1 MGLVSRVTRAERCTL
16 CHKSVTAIFVSI
28 LSSKSLHCCFSTRCL
43 SSMHAYTP
51 SRVLTS
57 APRPVSMHNNDQAT
71 SALSKASTEQVQA
84 AVPEHAE
91 PSACCPSD
99 VDEALRDT
107 PKYAETWQPSFSRLH
122 AASTEGDMYSVEID
136 CILADHDDA
145 FASKCVIAVATAA
158 ADSQASPL
166 PASSPAIDIDAGF
179 FKSYAQHIKAQRS
192 MLCKTMLIQPAT
204 SNDCRLPA
212 SSPAIRIDAGFFKSY
227 AQHIKAQRSILC
239 KTMLIQPATST

>member
-1 MGLVSRVTRAERCTL
+1 
-16 CHKSVTAIFVSI
+16 
-28 LSSKSLHCCFSTRCL
+28 
-43 SSMHAYTP
+43 
-51 SRVLTS
+51 
-57 APRPVSMHNNDQAT
+57 
-71 SALSKASTEQVQA
+71 VQA

-99 VDEALRDT
+99 VDEALRDTPEYDVDEAFRDT

-166 PASSPAIDIDAGF
+166 PASSPAVDIDAGF

-227 AQHIKAQRSILC
+227 AQHIKAQRSMLC
-239 KTMLIQPATST
+239 KTMLIQPATSNDCPLPASSPAIGIDPGFFKSYAQHIKAQRSILCKTMLILL